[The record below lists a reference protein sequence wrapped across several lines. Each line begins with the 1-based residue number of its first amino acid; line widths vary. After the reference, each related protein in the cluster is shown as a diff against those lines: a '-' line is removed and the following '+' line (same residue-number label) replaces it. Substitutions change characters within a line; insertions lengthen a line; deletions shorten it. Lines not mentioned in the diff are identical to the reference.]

1 MTVELNSKKTNGSK
15 ILRFN
20 FLSGVPDTEGN
31 SDFLDFWSHH
41 SWSDYDTIIIG
52 TSIPSFSNNEYTINS
67 HGAYSLYNDTS
78 TKLAKQMLHIKT
90 QLTEQLQANKRI
102 IIVLDDL
109 KEYVLIGTEHKKYID
124 STHSGNKI
132 ENYWVFRNLFYPS
145 SKHIGKQVYNYNPTD
160 EITKKFI
167 ETSGVNLSYAIK
179 LPSGMNNFIPLFKDN
194 NGNILGGIA
203 RNNVS
208 LPVLLIPKLVVKSVG
223 NSPVLV
229 IRNVEKLIELYN
241 SLCTKNEK
249 ETGPDWVHDV
259 DFKSINEVELIREI
273 ETVDNQIREFTNQK
287 KILED
292 KVSEIDEFKR
302 LLYSNGKLLEEEV
315 LRCLKL
321 LGFAAKNFDNGENE
335 FDAVFE
341 SEEGRLIGEVEGRD
355 NKAIAIGK
363 FDQLIRNITRDQKLR
378 MESEDDEPPEK
389 AKPVLFGNGFRC
401 TEPSKRDI
409 EFTKHCIS
417 HAKDNKAAL
426 IKTSDLYQIC
436 CYLHSNEDE
445 NYAKECRQ
453 AIMNTAGEIVIFPS
467 VPNNDLFI

>member
-1 MTVELNSKKTNGSK
+1 M
-15 ILRFN
+15 
-20 FLSGVPDTEGN
+20 
-31 SDFLDFWSHH
+31 
-41 SWSDYDTIIIG
+41 
-52 TSIPSFSNNEYTINS
+52 
-67 HGAYSLYNDTS
+67 
-78 TKLAKQMLHIKT
+78 
-90 QLTEQLQANKRI
+90 QLIEQLKANKRI

-109 KEYVLIGTEHKKYID
+109 KEYKFSGSDFRQYID
-124 STHSGNKI
+124 STQSSTKI
-132 ENYWVFRNLFYPS
+132 ENYWVFYDLFYPS

-167 ETSGVNLSYAIK
+167 EDSGVNLSYAIK
-179 LPSGMNNFIPLFKDN
+179 LPSGMNNFTPLFKDN

-208 LPVLLIPKLVVKSVG
+208 LPVLLIPKLVVRNVE
-223 NSPVLV
+223 NSSVLV
-229 IRNVEKLIELYN
+229 IRNVEKLIGLYN
-241 SLCTKNEK
+241 SLCAKNEK
-249 ETGPDWVHDV
+249 EVSPDWLHDV
-259 DFKSINEVELIREI
+259 DFKSINELELIGEI
-273 ETVDNQIREFTNQK
+273 EAVNDKIREFTNQK

-321 LGFAAKNFDNGENE
+321 LGFAARNFDNGENE

-363 FDQLIRNITRDQKLR
+363 FDQLIRNITRDQRLR

-401 TEPSKRDI
+401 NEPNKRDS

-426 IKTSDLYQIC
+426 IKTSDLYPIC

-445 NYAKECRQ
+445 NYAKQCRQ
-453 AIMNTAGEIVIFPS
+453 AIMNTAGEIVIFPN
-467 VPNNDLFI
+467 VPNR